1 MVDEKDFSDIADE
14 QLNNLQQSK
23 EKNKI
28 SKKLDKSLGKVGIIV
43 MAIGMFFLFYDSYMM
58 NQMFPTNYHFY
69 EHPEIHIPITAM
81 LVAFSGTAIFIIHF
95 KKGRNVL

>member
-1 MVDEKDFSDIADE
+1 MIDEKDFPDVSDE
-14 QLNNLQQSK
+14 QLDELPHPE
-23 EKNKI
+23 EKSQI
-28 SKKLDKSLGKVGIIV
+28 SKKFDKSLGKIGIII
-43 MAIGMFFLFYDSYMM
+43 MAIGMFFLFYDSYVI

-81 LVAFSGTAIFIIHF
+81 LLAFSGTAIFIIHF

>member
-1 MVDEKDFSDIADE
+1 MIDEKDFSDISDDQLDE
-14 QLNNLQQSK
+14 PTHSE
-23 EKNKI
+23 EKNPI
-28 SKKLDKSLGKVGIIV
+28 LKKFDKSLGKIGIIMMV
-43 MAIGMFFLFYDSYMM
+43 IGMFFLFYDSYVI

-81 LVAFSGTAIFIIHF
+81 LLAFSGTAIFIIHF